1 MVFSKYEKHLAFLFI
16 VTFFFRF
23 FSVTGQVAYIPPEKP
38 KLIVSIIV
46 EQLRYDQIE
55 KLKDRFGEDGIR
67 RLINEGTTFKN
78 ANFNYVLTQSS
89 TGHATIASGTEPS
102 FHGIISDY
110 WYVPLKNEIIYC
122 TQDKEVGPVGGSYE
136 QGLHSPAQL
145 LTSTF
150 SDELALATKGKARI
164 FSIGLK
170 ESSAIL
176 SAGHAANGVFWFD
189 NTTGTWMSSSWYMKE
204 LPAWVND
211 FNAMKLS
218 ETYLNNIW
226 SPLRGKEVY
235 SDFLPD
241 SNSFEAGFG
250 GICWFPYDLKKMRSK
265 GIPDGMKDYY
275 LIRETPFGNSFTKDF
290 AIRLIKEEALGQD
303 DITDFLSV
311 CFSANDY
318 IGHRFGP
325 SSVEAADAIL
335 RLDADIAEL
344 IKFLNE
350 TIGKKNVLV
359 YLTAS
364 HGVSEI
370 PAVLESNRIPSGYFR
385 PNQAMQLLRLYLNAV
400 YGQGDWVKGY
410 WQNQVFLNRTL
421 IEDARISLDEMQK
434 KVARFLVQHS
444 GVAAAFPLSVFEAN
458 EFISGSLPDK
468 ASNNYIPQ
476 RSGDVLIVL
485 SPGWVERSDNRVTDH
500 NSHYDYDT
508 HVPLIWYGWTVNR
521 ATVTRKVNMTDIAPT
536 LSVMCGIPLPNAC
549 TGEPINEL
557 VIR

>member
-1 MVFSKYEKHLAFLFI
+1 MIFSKIKRQLAGFLII
-16 VTFFFRF
+16 VLLRF
-23 FSVTGQVAYIPPEKP
+23 FSATGQIAYIPPEKP
-38 KLIVSIIV
+38 RLVVAIIV
-46 EQLRYDQIE
+46 EQLRYDQVE
-55 KLKDRFGEDGIR
+55 KLKNRFGEDGIR
-67 RLINEGTTFKN
+67 KLINEGTTFKN
-78 ANFNYVLTQSS
+78 AVFNYVLTQSS
-89 TGHATIASGTEPS
+89 AGHATIASGTLPS
-102 FHGIISDY
+102 FHGITSDY

-122 TQDKEVGPVGGSYE
+122 TQDKEVSPVGGSYD
-136 QGLHSPAQL
+136 QGLHSPVQL
-145 LTSTF
+145 ITSTF
-150 SDELALATKGKARI
+150 SDELFLATRGKAKI
-164 FSIGLK
+164 FSVGLK

-176 SAGHAANGVFWFD
+176 SAGHSANGVYWFD
-189 NTTGTWMSSSWYMKE
+189 NTTGTWMSSSYYMKE
-204 LPAWVND
+204 LPGWVND

-218 ETYLNNIW
+218 ESYLNNVW
-226 SPLRGKEVY
+226 SPLREAEVY
-235 SDFLPD
+235 SECLPD

-250 GICWFPYDLKKMRSK
+250 GICWFPYDLKKMRAK
-265 GIPDGMKDYY
+265 GIPDGRKDYY
-275 LIRETPFGNSFTKDF
+275 LLRETPFGNSFTRDF
-290 AIRLIKEEALGQD
+290 ALRLIKEEALGQD
-303 DITDFLSV
+303 DTTDFLAI
-311 CFSANDY
+311 CFSASDY

-359 YLTAS
+359 YFTSS

-370 PAVLESNRIPSGYFR
+370 PAVLEKNRIPSGYFR
-385 PNQAMQLLRLYLNAV
+385 PNQAMQLLKLYLNAV

-410 WQNQVFLNRTL
+410 YQNQVFLNRIFL
-421 IEDARISLDEMQK
+421 EDAKISLDEMQK
-434 KVARFLVQHS
+434 RVSRFLSQHS
-444 GVAAAFPLSVFEAN
+444 GVAAAVSLSVFETG
-458 EFISGSLPDK
+458 EFVSNSLLGKISGS
-468 ASNNYIPQ
+468 YIPQ

-485 SPGWVERSDNRVTDH
+485 SPGWIEKLDDRVADH

-521 ATVTRKVNMTDIAPT
+521 STVTRRINMTDIAPT